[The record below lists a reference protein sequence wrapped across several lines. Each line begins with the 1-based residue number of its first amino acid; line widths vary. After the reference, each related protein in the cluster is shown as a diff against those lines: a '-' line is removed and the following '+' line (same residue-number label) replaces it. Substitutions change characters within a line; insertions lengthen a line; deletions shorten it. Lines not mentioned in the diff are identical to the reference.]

1 MFLPLYSTMMLAVES
16 SNVVGLRMMKLTSG
30 GSEARDEAKLMLNEK
45 MDAIFEASANLMTG
59 GTAGSVIER
68 YRQHVA
74 ANATRLGNHIR
85 GVDSTG

>member
-1 MFLPLYSTMMLAVES
+1 MFFPFYSTMMLAVES

-30 GSEARDEAKLMLNEK
+30 GRDARDEAQLMLNEK
-45 MDAIFEASANLMTG
+45 IAAMFEANASLMTG

-74 ANATRLGNHIR
+74 ANARRLGNHVR
-85 GVDSTG
+85 AAAK